1 MNDEKKI
8 SRADIFLLTGIIFL
22 CGIVLLCFYLFKK
35 PGRSVDIM
43 ISGETVKTV
52 KLDETAA
59 YIIYG
64 SQETV
69 NSGDNDNGDN
79 ENGDNESDMET
90 DAKIDTPISVN
101 SENFVVDGKTI
112 SIVKCN
118 KDEIGKLS
126 GIGSYNVMIVEN
138 NTINIIDA
146 DCPDKICVN
155 HSTIENVGE
164 TIICLPHKLVVEIK
178 END

>member
-35 PGRSVDIM
+35 PGQSVDIM

-52 KLDETAA
+52 RLDETAA
-59 YIIYG
+59 YVIY
-64 SQETV
+64 STNESENENAV
-69 NSGDNDNGDN
+69 ADN
-79 ENGDNESDMET
+79 EGGVGKGTET
-90 DAKIDTPISVN
+90 DAKIDTQNSVN
-101 SENFVVDGKTI
+101 SEDFVVDGETV

-118 KDEIGKLS
+118 KDELENIS
-126 GIGSYNVMIVEN
+126 NIDSYNVMIVEN
-138 NTINIIDA
+138 NTVNIIDA

>member
-1 MNDEKKI
+1 MDDEKKI
-8 SRADIFLLTGIIFL
+8 SRADIFLLIGIIFL

-35 PGRSVDIM
+35 PGLSADIM
-43 ISGETVKTV
+43 VSGKTVKTV
-52 KLDETAA
+52 RLDETAA
-59 YIIYG
+59 YVIYD
-64 SQETV
+64 SQQIG
-69 NSGDNDNGDN
+69 NADN
-79 ENGDNESDMET
+79 NESGGNEGGMGKGTET
-90 DAKIDTPISVN
+90 DTGIDTPISVN
-101 SENFVVDGKTI
+101 SEDFVVDGKKV

-118 KDEIGKLS
+118 KDELENIS
-126 GIGSYNVMIVEN
+126 NIDSYNVMIVEN